1 MDLLSAS
8 KFLMQVGA
16 ELPTTEVNA
25 VIFTWQVSH
34 IRCVIDPVGNNQSV
48 EHFLAKAF
56 RFNKVSSH
64 HISELPWEERID
76 ISNWILSLNVT
87 IAENKFLTQL
97 LSRAAS
103 DLKESE
109 ESPEEIQ
116 FFKEILNSITLPEQG
131 WKVIE
136 TIAPRSPAGPTEIG
150 LFVSNGKYILIE
162 VHNES

>member
-1 MDLLSAS
+1 MDLVSAS
-8 KFLMQVGA
+8 KFLVQMGA
-16 ELPTTEVNA
+16 NLPTTEVDA
-25 VIFTWQVSH
+25 VIFTWQMSH
-34 IRCVIDPVGNNQSV
+34 IRCVIDPVEDNQSA
-48 EHFLAKAF
+48 EHFLAKTF
-56 RFNKVSSH
+56 CFNKVSSH

-76 ISNWILSLNVT
+76 ISNWILSLNIIV
-87 IAENKFLTQL
+87 AENRFLTQL

-109 ESPEEIQ
+109 ETPEEIQ
-116 FFKEILNSITLPEQG
+116 FFTETLNSITLPEQG

-136 TIAPRSPAGPTEIG
+136 TIDPRNPIGPTEIG

>member
-8 KFLMQVGA
+8 KFLVQVGA
-16 ELPTTEVNA
+16 DLPTTEVNA
-25 VIFTWQVSH
+25 VIFTWQMSH
-34 IRCVIDPVGNNQSV
+34 IWCVIDSVGNNQSA

-64 HISELPWEERID
+64 HISESPWEERID
-76 ISNWILSLNVT
+76 ISNWILSLNVS
-87 IAENKFLTQL
+87 IAENRFLTQL
-97 LSRAAS
+97 LSRAAF

-109 ESPEEIQ
+109 EPPEEIK
-116 FFKEILNSITLPEQG
+116 FFTETLNSITLPEQG
-131 WKVIE
+131 WKIIE
-136 TIAPRSPAGPTEIG
+136 TIDPRNPVGPTEIG